1 MAPTGRFD
9 WRAFWALCKPY
20 WTSEDRWKAS
30 GLLAAVIVLNLGQV
44 YLNVLFTD
52 WNKTFYDALQDK
64 NWDDFVGA
72 LAYFAVLS
80 AIFIVVAV
88 VTIYLQQLLQIRWR
102 SWLTDRYLTG
112 WLGSR
117 SYYLTPLV
125 GDGNDNPDQRIAEDL
140 RQFVSLTLTLSLG
153 LLSAIVSLASFATLL
168 WVLSGPLDFTAFGF
182 EITVPG
188 YLMWAAILYAMLGTW
203 LIHLIGRPL
212 IRLNFMQERYEADFR
227 FGMAR
232 LREYAEAVALSAGEP
247 REHAGLMQRFGNV
260 IRNYHALMVRQL
272 QLGLARVSYNQAAVI
287 FPFAVVSPA
296 YFSGRMQLG
305 DVMQTASAF
314 DQVRQALSY
323 IIDSYTSIA
332 DWRAVCD
339 RLTGFRLAV
348 AAAEARMAESMVT
361 RESEPRSDLT
371 VESLDVGLPD
381 GRVLYQARDVHLAAG
396 ERVLVRGPSG
406 SGKSTL
412 FRVLA
417 GIWPFGQ
424 GKVRLPQTERVMFLP
439 QRPYLPLGTLED
451 ALCYPD
457 APTAFDDAAKEEAL
471 RAAEL
476 APLADRL
483 KEERPWAQTLSP
495 GEQQRLALARAF
507 LRRPEW
513 LFLDEA
519 TSALDEATER
529 RLYERLRERLPQAM
543 IASIG
548 HRPTLATF
556 HQRALEVHPE
566 ATPPQLVASAV

>member
-1 MAPTGRFD
+1 MGPTGRFN
-9 WRAFWALCKPY
+9 WRALWALCKPY
-20 WTSEDRWKAS
+20 WTSEDRWKALS
-30 GLLAAVIVLNLGQV
+30 LLAAVIGLNLGQV
-44 YLNVLFTD
+44 YLNVLFTE
-52 WNKTFYDALQDK
+52 WNKTFYDSLQNK
-64 NWDDFVGA
+64 NWDEFVGA

-153 LLSAIVSLASFATLL
+153 LLSAVVSLASFATLL
-168 WVLSGPLDFTAFGF
+168 WILSGPLEFTAFGF
-182 EITVPG
+182 EIAIPG

-247 REHAGLMQRFGNV
+247 REHVGLMQRFGNV

-296 YFSGRMQLG
+296 YFSGRLQLG

-348 AAAEARMAESMVT
+348 VAAEERMARSTVA

-381 GRVLYQARDVHLAAG
+381 GRVLYEARDVHLAAG

-412 FRVLA
+412 FRALA
-417 GIWPFGQ
+417 GIWPFGR
-424 GKVRLPQTERVMFLP
+424 GRIRLPAGGRVMFLP

-457 APTAFDDAAKEEAL
+457 APASFDDAAKEAAM

-483 KEERPWAQTLSP
+483 KEERPWAQILSP

-507 LRRPEW
+507 LRQPEW

-548 HRPTLATF
+548 HRPTLAAF
-556 HQRALEVHPE
+556 HDRALEVHPE
-566 ATPPQLVASAV
+566 ATPPQLVATPV